1 MDTVPQTS
9 KPIVGRIAVWAL
21 TANGRRLGDI
31 LCRHVPDAHLFI
43 SNRLEQQAMN
53 GTISEAADPAPL
65 QKSPVVDPEVTPD
78 RPDTRRNGH
87 PGRWKE
93 NFRVFG
99 RLSDAVAARFHQY
112 DCHVFIFST
121 GIAVRIIA
129 PLLSSKLTD
138 PAVVVLDDQARH
150 AVSLVSGHIG
160 HGNRYACQIGHLLGA
175 TPVITTATDVNA
187 LPSIDLVA
195 DRQNLYIE
203 TPDVIKTINMAFLEN
218 RKIGLHDPLNR
229 VAPLIPDHW
238 TADCRNTP
246 QVFCDWRTTPV
257 SRETL
262 VLRPRVLAVGVGC
275 NRHTPVEAIMEFYT
289 AVLTDA
295 GISRHSV
302 FTLATSDI
310 KKDEPGILAL
320 AEYLD
325 LPIRFYDNPRLS
337 SVETI
342 QTPSQT
348 VEKHIGVKSVCEA
361 AAILASH
368 NGTLILPKQK
378 NADVTLAIALQ
389 ETGSMS

>member
-1 MDTVPQTS
+1 M
-9 KPIVGRIAVWAL
+9 
-21 TANGRRLGDI
+21 
-31 LCRHVPDAHLFI
+31 
-43 SNRLEQQAMN
+43 
-53 GTISEAADPAPL
+53 
-65 QKSPVVDPEVTPD
+65 
-78 RPDTRRNGH
+78 
-87 PGRWKE
+87 
-93 NFRVFG
+93 
-99 RLSDAVAARFHQY
+99 
-112 DCHVFIFST
+112 
-121 GIAVRIIA
+121 
-129 PLLSSKLTD
+129 
-138 PAVVVLDDQARH
+138 
-150 AVSLVSGHIG
+150 
-160 HGNRYACQIGHLLGA
+160 
-175 TPVITTATDVNA
+175 
-187 LPSIDLVA
+187 
-195 DRQNLYIE
+195 
-203 TPDVIKTINMAFLEN
+203 
-218 RKIGLHDPLNR
+218 
-229 VAPLIPDHW
+229 
-238 TADCRNTP
+238 
-246 QVFCDWRTTPV
+246 
-257 SRETL
+257 
-262 VLRPRVLAVGVGC
+262 LRPRVLAVGVGC

>member
-9 KPIVGRIAVWAL
+9 DPILGRIAVWAL
-21 TANGRRLGDI
+21 TSNGWRLGDT
-31 LCRHVPDAHLFI
+31 LCRHVPQARLFI
-43 SNRLEQQAMN
+43 SSRLDCP
-53 GTISEAADPAPL
+53 GTRL
-65 QKSPVVDPEVTPD
+65 
-78 RPDTRRNGH
+78 NGH
-87 PGRWKE
+87 PGGRKDPP
-93 NFRVFG
+93 RVFD
-99 RLSDAVAARFHQY
+99 RLSEAVAARFHQY

-121 GIAVRIIA
+121 GIAVRVIA

-138 PAVVVLDDQARH
+138 PAVVVIDDQGCH

-160 HGNRYACQIGHLLGA
+160 HGNRYARQVGLLLGA
-175 TPVITTATDVNA
+175 APVITTATDVNS

-203 TPDVIKTINMAFLEN
+203 TPETIKTVNMAFLEN
-218 RKIGLHDPLNR
+218 QKIRLHDPLHR
-229 VAPLIPDHW
+229 VAPLIPDHFT
-238 TADCRNTP
+238 TACTNAP
-246 QVFCDWRTTPV
+246 LVFCDWRTETV

-275 NRHTPVEAIMEFYT
+275 NRHTPVKTILAFYK
-289 AVLTDA
+289 AVLAHA

-320 AEYLD
+320 AESLG

-337 SVETI
+337 SVKTI
-342 QTPSQT
+342 QTPSKM
-348 VEKHIGVKSVCEA
+348 VETHIGVKSVCEA

-368 NGTLILPKQK
+368 HGTLVLPKQK
-378 NADVTLAIALQ
+378 NADVTLAVALQ

>member
-1 MDTVPQTS
+1 MDTVRQS
-9 KPIVGRIAVWAL
+9 REPIAGRIAVWTL
-21 TANGRRLGDI
+21 TPNGRHLGDT
-31 LCRHVPDAHLFI
+31 LCRLVPQAHLFI
-43 SNRLEQQAMN
+43 SSRLN
-53 GTISEAADPAPL
+53 
-65 QKSPVVDPEVTPD
+65 
-78 RPDTRRNGH
+78 RPDKSRTGYSGH
-87 PGRWKE
+87 QEDPP
-93 NFRVFG
+93 RVFD

-138 PAVVVLDDQARH
+138 PAVVVLDDQGRH

-160 HGNRYACQIGHLLGA
+160 HGNRYARQVGLLLGA

-203 TPDVIKTINMAFLEN
+203 TPAAIKTVNMAFLESQ
-218 RKIGLHDPLNR
+218 KIGLHDPLNR
-229 VAPLIPDHW
+229 VAPLIPDYW
-238 TADCRNTP
+238 TADCRTGP
-246 QVFCDWRTTPV
+246 HVFCDWRTTPV

-275 NRHTPVEAIMEFYT
+275 NRHTPVKTILAFYT
-289 AVLTDA
+289 AVLADA

-320 AEYLD
+320 ADCLG
-325 LPIRFYDNPRLS
+325 LPIRFYDNHRLS
-337 SVETI
+337 SVTTI
-342 QTPSQT
+342 QTPSKM
-348 VEKHIGVKSVCEA
+348 VETHIGVKSVCEA

-368 NGTLILPKQK
+368 HGTLVLPKQK
-378 NADVTLAIALQ
+378 NADVTLAVALQ